1 MAKVLL
7 VENDG
12 LWLDLIRGALPEYEV
27 YKAQSYKEALELL
40 GGGVTYD
47 VAIVDLN
54 LLPKGANDKL
64 GGELLKYMRVHYPTI
79 RRIVLTGEPP
89 TSTRGVF
96 DEYDPED
103 LLLKDHMDMSV
114 VRRVVETALE
124 HAAGDVPDKF
134 KFEKLQLRNSLRSWK
149 EPVLLRL
156 TQRART
162 LQNDI
167 DEAGRTGK
175 KADNSAATLAE
186 LNASREKLEA
196 ECANLEAMI
205 ADIRRDDDRIR
216 AGQEFEGLKAV
227 YGA

>member
-1 MAKVLL
+1 MANVLL
-7 VENDG
+7 IENDG
-12 LWLDLIRGALPEYEV
+12 IWLNLIREALPEYDV
-27 YKAQSYKEALELL
+27 DPAQSYKEALALL

-54 LLPKGANDKL
+54 LLPKGTKDQL
-64 GGELLKYMRVHYPTI
+64 GGKLLKYMRKRYPTI

-89 TSTRGVF
+89 TSVREVF
-96 DEYDPED
+96 NEYDPVD
-103 LLLKDHMDMSV
+103 LLLKDQIDLSV

-124 HAAGDVPDKF
+124 HAADDVPDKF
-134 KFEKLQLRNSLRSWK
+134 KFEKLQLRNGLRSWK

-175 KADNSAATLAE
+175 KADYSAATLAE
-186 LNASREKLEA
+186 LTANRQNLET

-205 ADIRRDDDRIR
+205 AGIRGDDDLIR
-216 AGQEFEGLKAV
+216 AGEEFERLKAV